1 MLNILSK
8 FEIIFYFCNI
18 SLIIEYLFPGSLLG
32 CILYNDCRI
41 QPQFTRDFII
51 SSNHFYGFFILT
63 LVGLISYNSYKQK
76 KFLLLYLLCLAIIL
90 ELFHLIIPNRDF
102 EYPDVLG
109 NIFGVIV
116 VLLLNYFIRNYAKFK
131 N

>member
-8 FEIIFYFCNI
+8 FKIIFYFCNI

-116 VLLLNYFIRNYAKFK
+116 VLLLNYFIRNYVKFK